1 MVHSTWRAPFITA
14 ASELATAMPRSLWQC
29 VDQITL
35 PLFGTC
41 SINWR
46 MRSPH
51 RAGML

>member
-14 ASELATAMPRSLWQC
+14 ASELATAMPRSLWQW
-29 VDQITL
+29 VDQMTL
-35 PLFGTC
+35 SAPGTR
-41 SINWR
+41 SISCF